1 MTFKDLVFKHIGLG
15 LGEAILL
22 MYIYIYVT
30 LLMGYK
36 HFKLKD

>member
-15 LGEAILL
+15 FGEAILL
-22 MYIYIYVT
+22 MYIYVT